1 MGHYLLL
8 AVWCVHHSVHQ
19 TTLTLPLLI
28 EVPVPSQESYHL
40 CISVCSGYRF
50 CLFLRY
56 FLKNFGTVAT
66 VWYFLFF
73 ILLLKYMPLEHSIAT
88 IPLLQE
94 VKLPIIQSS
103 NFISFPSQEKRKGNG
118 CRSGLPLPY
127 SLAVSNREDLK
138 NENGNSLCAKKEL

>member
-1 MGHYLLL
+1 
-8 AVWCVHHSVHQ
+8 
-19 TTLTLPLLI
+19 
-28 EVPVPSQESYHL
+28 
-40 CISVCSGYRF
+40 
-50 CLFLRY
+50 
-56 FLKNFGTVAT
+56 
-66 VWYFLFF
+66 
-73 ILLLKYMPLEHSIAT
+73 MPLEHSIAT

-103 NFISFPSQEKRKGNG
+103 NFVSFPSQEKRKGNG